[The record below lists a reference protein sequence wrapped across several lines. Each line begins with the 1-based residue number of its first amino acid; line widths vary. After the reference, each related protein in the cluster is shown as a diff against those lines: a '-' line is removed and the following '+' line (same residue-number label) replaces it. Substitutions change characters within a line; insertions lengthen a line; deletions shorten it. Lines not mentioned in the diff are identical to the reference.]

1 MIGKADTRETFIGR
15 MVERAAE
22 GKPSENA
29 MILYGGRWAQI
40 MDMIRAGKKDKE
52 IMNAVKGLDSVTLE
66 VYRKAAAG
74 KLCRLSVQDVAKRQY
89 EKAQSTQRG
98 IMRRSEAGMTAEE
111 IARDLHLSV
120 RTIREITGGM

>member
-1 MIGKADTRETFIGR
+1 MIGKADTWEAFVER

-22 GKPSENA
+22 GKPSNNA
-29 MILYGGRWAQI
+29 KILYGGRWAQI

-52 IMNAVKGLDSVTLE
+52 IMNAVKGLDSNTLS

-74 KLCRLSVQDVAKRQY
+74 KLSKLSVQDCAKRKY
-89 EKAQSTQRG
+89 EKAQSTQRS
-98 IMRRSEAGMTAEE
+98 IMRRREAGMTAEE